1 MASDGFLN
9 KAYETR
15 SDDETRQM
23 YDRWAATYDAEVFDQ
38 NQYQQPARC
47 RDTLLSLQPD
57 RDIAILDVGCGTG
70 LAGVALFEAG
80 YRRIDGCDFS
90 DGMLERAQALQLY
103 QRLFNADLNQP
114 PMDVPDAHYDAATVV
129 GVFSFGHVQAAAVD
143 EILRVCKPGAPVIIG
158 LNDHFYQEGS
168 LTHHIA
174 QLDDAG
180 VIDHIGDE
188 AGEHLPG
195 IDLPGW
201 VISLRKR

>member
-1 MASDGFLN
+1 MTGGFLD
-9 KAYETR
+9 KAYDVR

-23 YDRWAATYDAEVFDQ
+23 YDRGAATYDAEVFDE
-38 NQYQQPARC
+38 NGYRQPARC
-47 RDTLLSLQPD
+47 RDTLLALQPD
-57 RDIAILDVGCGTG
+57 REISILDVGCGTG
-70 LAGVALFEAG
+70 LAGVALYEAG
-80 YRRIDGCDFS
+80 YRSIDGCDFS
-90 DGMLERAQALQLY
+90 EGMLERARTLGLY
-103 QRLFNADLNQP
+103 GRLFNADLNQP

-143 EILRVCKPGAPVIIG
+143 EILRVCKADAPIVIG

-168 LTHHIA
+168 LTRHIA
-174 QLDDAG
+174 QLDDDG

-195 IDLPGW
+195 IELPGW